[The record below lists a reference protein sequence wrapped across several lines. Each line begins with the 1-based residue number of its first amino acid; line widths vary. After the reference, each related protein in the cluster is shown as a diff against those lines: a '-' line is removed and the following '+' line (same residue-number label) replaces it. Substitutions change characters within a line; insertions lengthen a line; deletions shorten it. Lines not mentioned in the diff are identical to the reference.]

1 MVTQTTSSELQ
12 DLGFPAL
19 EETLPSQVESNK
31 QTVPE
36 AEVEIPTLDA
46 LTDPGP
52 GASPAVCSLSPS
64 PRLTQT
70 DCSSQGKK
78 KRSFFSKGK
87 KLLRKLGSSKKD

>member
-12 DLGFPAL
+12 DLGLPAL

-31 QTVPE
+31 QTDPE

-46 LTDPGP
+46 LIDPGP

-70 DCSSQGKK
+70 DRQGKK